1 MPKETT
7 GPKSG
12 SSMLRIATGTPG
24 RRVRLHHEVGAVG
37 VADRARVERRPR
49 RRASRSASSMLRH
62 TWARSGRSR
71 RCSAVALSTTSQPS
85 RSPAA
90 RASSSVATGTGVP
103 QVDAVGREQ
112 LGDLVAV
119 EVARRRGA
127 RSSSLVDQP
136 LGARR
141 RSTSAGSGV
150 GPSGVRSHTA
160 YSTTRASARTA
171 ASTAGYDGTEPRPAV
186 EPATSGTRSSSGT
199 PSAPR
204 KVETSGL
211 SDCSPTAASTL
222 ATSSPET
229 LSGGM

>member
-1 MPKETT
+1 M
-7 GPKSG
+7 
-12 SSMLRIATGTPG
+12 
-24 RRVRLHHEVGAVG
+24 
-37 VADRARVERRPR
+37 
-49 RRASRSASSMLRH
+49 
-62 TWARSGRSR
+62 
-71 RCSAVALSTTSQPS
+71 
-85 RSPAA
+85 
-90 RASSSVATGTGVP
+90 SSSVTSRLAA
-103 QVDAVGREQ
+103 AVV
-112 LGDLVAV
+112 DLVRV
-119 EVARRRGA
+119 R
-127 RSSSLVDQP
+127 P
-136 LGARR
+136 
-141 RSTSAGSGV
+141 SA
-150 GPSGVRSHTA
+150 PSGVRSHTA